1 MNPILSEIPPSLI
14 RALNAKK
21 RPGDIDLGLGE
32 PVLRPEAAPFEAAMA
47 WVRENGCPY
56 TANAGLGELRE
67 AIARHYRYPGLEA
80 GGNVCVTVGS
90 QEALYLAVKALL
102 DPAADEVLIVTP
114 AYPAYAKICQMEG
127 VAHRLVSLDPAAG
140 FEPDAERVLAA
151 IGPATRLVLLA
162 SPANPTGRV
171 WEAAELEK
179 LASGLAKLPQ
189 PVYVLVDEV
198 YRELIYTEAPYA
210 SLAQYH
216 PHTLV
221 ANSLSKSH
229 ALTGLRLGW
238 LMAPEALMPS
248 IVKVHQ
254 FVNTAASTF
263 SQQVA
268 LAVFAEP
275 GSLQAHRALYQ
286 RKRETLIA
294 ELKRHGLDFVSPE
307 GGFYCMIPL
316 PAPWDADS
324 VATAHR
330 VLDEAHVVTVPGAA
344 FEAEGW
350 LRLSWVTDEE
360 ALATGI
366 RRLAT
371 FLKETP

>member
-47 WVRENGCPY
+47 WVREHGCPY
-56 TANAGLGELRE
+56 TANAGFGDLRE
-67 AIARHYRYPGLEA
+67 AIARHYRYPGLESA
-80 GGNVCVTVGS
+80 GNVCVTVGS

-127 VAHRLVSLDPAAG
+127 VAHRLVSLDPAEG
-140 FEPDAERVLAA
+140 FRPDAERVLAG

-171 WEAAELEK
+171 WEAAELKK
-179 LASGLAKLPQ
+179 LADGLAKLPQ
-189 PVYVLVDEV
+189 RVYVLVDEV
-198 YRELIYTEAPYA
+198 YRELTYTESPYA

-216 PHTLV
+216 PHSLV

-238 LMAPEALMPS
+238 LMAPEALMPG

-268 LAVFAEP
+268 LAVFQDPA
-275 GSLQAHRALYQ
+275 SLGAHQAIYR
-286 RKRETLIA
+286 RKRERLI
-294 ELKRHGLDFVSPE
+294 
-307 GGFYCMIPL
+307 
-316 PAPWDADS
+316 
-324 VATAHR
+324 
-330 VLDEAHVVTVPGAA
+330 
-344 FEAEGW
+344 
-350 LRLSWVTDEE
+350 
-360 ALATGI
+360 
-366 RRLAT
+366 
-371 FLKETP
+371 